1 MKLTSLIKERY
12 FEPKGTPGTRAKDI
26 KMKTKIKQN
35 VFGSWIVMYSEKENI
50 FDYKDFSTQEEAQ
63 EYEQKLK
70 TK

>member
-1 MKLTSLIKERY
+1 MYEISPDLTSEHGLWHA
-12 FEPKGTPGTRAKDI
+12 PGALE
-26 KMKTKIKQN
+26 TKIKQN
-35 VFGSWIVMYSEKENI
+35 VFGSWRVMYSEKENI